1 VTLLATDAFNRTV
14 AAGGWGNADTG
25 GAYALSGGS
34 TSFSVNGTKG
44 VITLPPGGTRTALLS
59 TTSTTSV
66 SQVSVAAD
74 KTYAGGAGSFNV
86 IGRRVGV
93 SNYAARVRV
102 ENPNLIRMYILYNET
117 AITGAS
123 YVLPVTYTAGMV
135 LNIKLSVTGTS
146 PTTVAA
152 KVWAAGTSEPTSW
165 NLQGTDNT
173 TDMQVAGIFGIGAQ
187 LSSSSTNN
195 PMIMT
200 FENYS
205 VNSTTVAPS
214 QWTHLGVWNDTTKTE
229 WAVTNVSVWD
239 GTTENAVEDAYA
251 YVEPVVAGS
260 ATAGAAALGSM
271 SYPVPTGSVHVYPG
285 DSVQAAF
292 DNVST
297 WGTIVLHGG
306 THRVATELK
315 TKRSC
320 IIQNEPGKEVWL
332 DGSKVVTGWTNNGNN
347 TYSATY
353 TCKPRM
359 NLGGT
364 LWGSKDNAAGV
375 VIPDQCW
382 INGVRQFTIADDTI
396 PAAGQVSFN
405 PATSRVTIYGDPTGK
420 IIEASEAT
428 TMLLQT
434 HPLIL
439 RGIGIRRSSPTWVE
453 WQGGAVYTGNERQ
466 ISGSLYEN
474 LHVVDHGNYG
484 MFLSGAEDVTVA
496 DNTFT
501 DCGMAGLGIGSA
513 GMNGSVPWIPL
524 NSKTGTVERNV
535 FKRINFKKWNAEPT
549 TACIKTVGS
558 NKLDIRNNHFS
569 DFYFCCAIWY
579 DISCVRIQVVGNY
592 IDGTPVVSGLNKKGG
607 KGVEVELSDG
617 GGSGSSQERSL
628 IAGNTI
634 IGCEY
639 SIMILCTGHHDVV
652 NNTIDGGDGIGT
664 APGGGIYI
672 QQDARTGNTST
683 RPDYRPTEA
692 PWFTRY
698 NRFYNN
704 RIKAGRRQWFIT
716 GGYTISGTRYAAMD
730 YFDSGIS
737 IDGNWAEPY
746 GTGNDFLSIQNHAGS
761 YTGAT
766 TWAGWKSLGGIGN
779 TTKIGNNGQGT
790 WVSEAAAAAY
800 AVPLEPAWATALGK
814 DLDWKGVG
822 NPLPAPIITPGFT
835 LGVTKPDATNTGVPA
850 GTTFTQTITTDI
862 TYSTPQTITAVD
874 FACHVTLTAPVT
886 FINCR
891 FRGRNIGFVDKY
903 ALVTADSAGATG
915 SNFDRCTFNPDYP
928 RFWLNAIK
936 GQGFTANRCDV
947 SAVVDGFQIRYPA
960 TCTITGNYLHD
971 FYFSDESTDQ
981 AGSDPP
987 YWTHNDGVA
996 FRVEG
1001 ASASQH
1007 VVRGNNFHWY
1017 PGLTADNAKFNRN
1030 AVLYTGVPGTSYTH
1044 SMVSTKTNRPLW
1056 GCAITNAADF
1066 GPYPTNVLITENWF
1080 EGGTACF
1087 QSNYAQAQNFG
1098 EVSKNRIGGDQYQ
1111 YSGGSYQLR
1120 WNSSVTVTNYLTNY
1134 WDNLTTVS
1142 SQWRGVNLTL
1152 GQTGSSNSG
1161 GIQIEAPTTGPPT
1174 GYTTYSAGAAT
1185 FDAGVDANKKT
1196 YLPAGTYT
1204 FSDFLYPSNPT
1215 MGAMLTNCESLAG
1228 AGMNNTTIKMNAN
1241 TSTKLSGYNAILS
1254 GGANPYNL
1262 IWIGDE
1268 SVENGPKVTVQDLT
1282 IAGTTQ
1288 PHPYNGIQIARSLAP
1303 VVRNVKV
1310 QGIPGNSS
1318 TPPGETFSLSL
1329 YRAANATIENCILD
1343 GRRDETGVAQAASLL
1358 GINNSDHVTV
1368 TDTII
1373 RYTNP
1378 AFAVAGWQS
1387 TGGDFTRVTFDH
1399 NGRVPIHLE
1408 NTDGVWNFRD
1418 CTWSATDADEFHAV
1432 IATSKNWR
1440 TGQNVLNIYDPE
1452 YDNMRGNGKFWV
1464 RFVLWAT
1471 GSDGVPIWQNK
1482 TVGSGTTPGAVNLYV
1497 NGVLRPDLVSIQI
1510 G

>member
-1 VTLLATDAFNRTV
+1 MTTLVTDTFSRT
-14 AAGGWGNADTG
+14 ASGNWGNADLG
-25 GAYALSGGS
+25 GAYTLSGGS

-44 VITLPPGGTRTALLS
+44 VITLIPAASRTALLS
-59 TTSTTSV
+59 TTSTTTI
-66 SQVSVAAD
+66 SQVSVSAD
-74 KTYAGGAGSFNV
+74 KTYAGGAGSFNL
-86 IGRRVGV
+86 IGRRVGT

-152 KVWAAGTSEPTSW
+152 KVWAAGTSEPASW
-165 NLQGTDNT
+165 NLEGTDNT
-173 TDMQVAGIFGIGAQ
+173 AEMQVAGTFGLGGQ

-195 PMIMT
+195 PLVMT
-200 FENYS
+200 FDNYS
-205 VNSTTVAPS
+205 VADTTVAVN
-214 QWTHLGVWNDTTKTE
+214 QWSHMGVWNAATQTE
-229 WAVTNVSVWD
+229 WAVADVSIWD
-239 GTTENAVEDAYA
+239 GTTENTVEDVYA
-251 YVEPVVAGS
+251 YVEPVTAG
-260 ATAGAAALGSM
+260 TAGAAQLGSM
-271 SYPVPTGSVHVYPG
+271 SYPVPSGSVHVYPG
-285 DSVQAAF
+285 DSLQNALDSVL
-292 DNVST
+292 T
-297 WGTIVLHGG
+297 WGTIVLHAG
-306 THRVATELK
+306 THRVTTELK

-320 IIQNEPGKEVWL
+320 IIQNAPGEAVWL

-405 PATSRVTIYGDPTGK
+405 PATSRVTIFGDPTGK
-420 IIEASEAT
+420 TVEASAAEAI
-428 TMLLQT
+428 LQQT
-434 HPLIL
+434 HPVTM
-439 RGIGIRRSSPTWVE
+439 RGFGIRRSSPAALE
-453 WQGGAVYTGNERQ
+453 WGGSGVYTGNERQ
-466 ISGSLYEN
+466 ISGSVYEN
-474 LHVVDHGNYG
+474 LYFTEHGNYALY
-484 MFLSGAEDVTVA
+484 LSGAENVTVR

-501 DCGMAGLGIGSA
+501 DCGMAGLGIGSS

-524 NSKTGTVERNV
+524 TSDTGVVERNV

-558 NKLDIRNNHFS
+558 NKLEIRNNHFS
-569 DFYFCCAIWY
+569 DFYGCCAIWY

-592 IDGTPVVSGLNKKGG
+592 IDGYSASLGKKGG

-639 SIMILCTGHHDVV
+639 SILIFCTGHHDVV
-652 NNTIDGGDGIGT
+652 NNTIEGGNGVGT

-672 QQDARTGNTST
+672 TQDDRNGNTSS

-698 NRFYNN
+698 NRFFNN
-704 RIKAGRRQWFIT
+704 RIKAGRRQWFVT
-716 GGYTISGTRYAAMD
+716 GNFVIGSTTYAAMD
-730 YFDSGIS
+730 YFDSGVS
-737 IDGNWAEPY
+737 VAGNWAEPY
-746 GTGNDFLSIQNHAGS
+746 GTGNDFLSIQNLAGS

-766 TWAGWKSLGGIGN
+766 TWAGWKSLTGIGD

-790 WVSEAAAAAY
+790 WNEATALTY

-814 DLDWKGVG
+814 NLDWKGVG
-822 NPLPAPIITPGFT
+822 SPLPEPVIESGFT
-835 LGVTKPDATNTGVPA
+835 LGVTKPDASNTGVPV

-874 FACHVTLTAPVT
+874 FACFVTLTAPVT

-891 FRGRNIGFVDKY
+891 FRGRNVGFVKY
-903 ALVTADSAGATG
+903 ALVTAEAGGAIG
-915 SNFDRCTFNPDYP
+915 SSFYRCTFSPDYP
-928 RFWLNAIK
+928 RWWLNGIR
-936 GQGFTANRCDV
+936 GQGFTVNRCDV
-947 SAVVDGFQIRYPA
+947 SAVVDGFYIRYPA
-960 TCTITGNYLHD
+960 ACTITGNYLHD
-971 FYFSDESTDQ
+971 FYFSDQSDDQ
-981 AGSDPP
+981 ATSNPP
-987 YWTHNDGVA
+987 YWTHNDGVS
-996 FRVEG
+996 FYVP
-1001 ASASQH
+1001 SASIGH
-1007 VVRGNNFHWY
+1007 VVRGNNFYWY
-1017 PGLTADNAKFNRN
+1017 PGINDPKFDRN
-1030 AVLYTGVPGTSYTH
+1030 AVLSTGVPGSSYPHT
-1044 SMVSTKTNRPLW
+1044 MVSTKTNRPLW
-1056 GCAITNAADF
+1056 GCSVTNVSDF
-1066 GPYPTNVLITENWF
+1066 GPWPTGVVVTENWF

-1087 QSNYAQAQNFG
+1087 QANNAVMQNFG
-1098 EVSKNRIGGDQYQ
+1098 EISKNRIGGDQYQ
-1111 YSGGSYQLR
+1111 YTGGSYQLR
-1120 WNSSVTVTNYLTNY
+1120 WNAAVTVSDYFTNY
-1134 WDNLTTVS
+1134 WDNLTTVP
-1142 SQWRGVNLTL
+1142 SQWRGQNLTL
-1152 GQTGSSNSG
+1152 GQTGTSNSG
-1161 GIQIEAPTTGPPT
+1161 GIQIEGTPGPPA
-1174 GYTTYSAGAAT
+1174 GYTTYSTGAAN

-1196 YLPAGTYT
+1196 YLPEATYT
-1204 FSDFLYPSNPT
+1204 FSDFLYPTNPT

-1228 AGMNNTTIKMNAN
+1228 AGMDKTIIKMNAN
-1241 TSTKLSGYNAILS
+1241 TSTKLSAYNAITS
-1254 GGANPYNL
+1254 GNANPYNL

-1268 SVENGPKVTVQDLT
+1268 SVENGPKVTIENLT
-1282 IAGTTQ
+1282 ISGTTQ

-1329 YRAANATIENCILD
+1329 YRAANATIEYCILD
-1343 GRRDETGVAQAASLL
+1343 GRRDETGGSQAASLF

-1373 RYTNP
+1373 RYTDP

-1408 NTDGVWNFRD
+1408 NTDGVWNFTD
-1418 CTWSATDADEFHAV
+1418 CTWSNTDANEFHAV

-1440 TGQNVLNIYDPE
+1440 TGQNVLNIYDPIF
-1452 YDNMRGNGKFWV
+1452 DDMRGNGKFWV
-1464 RFVLWAT
+1464 RFLLWAT
-1471 GSDGVPIWQNK
+1471 GSDGVPIWQDK

-1497 NGVLRPDLVSIQI
+1497 NGLLRPDLVSIQN